1 MTAKQTKEFDEGK
14 FDLRTIERHLREGI
28 VEKKEYEDFLKKL
41 PDESSN
47 ADYTE
52 VYEESPEEKPAA
64 EPPGPGGP
72 TFTSG

>member
-1 MTAKQTKEFDEGK
+1 MTAKQTREFDEGK
-14 FDLRTIERHLREGI
+14 FDLRVIERHLREGI
-28 VEKKEYEDFLKKL
+28 IEKKEYEDFLKKL
-41 PDESSN
+41 PDEASN

-52 VYEESPEEKPAA
+52 TYEESPEEKPTA